1 MTKKDKLTKRQEAFV
16 EAIVVGKS
24 QRIACSE
31 AGYKQG
37 TNSTV
42 DAAASRMYNDP
53 KIAARLAEK
62 RKKVEI
68 KQINMIAMSATE
80 VAAGFREI
88 YLRAL
93 ANDEFNAATNA
104 LDKLAKQLGYYAPE
118 KHELT
123 GKNGGEIRTK
133 ELSDNELNARISEL
147 TAKVGAGGIALFAG
161 GTAHKASPEEPEII
175 RTTH

>member
-16 EAIVVGKS
+16 EAILVGKS
-24 QRIACSE
+24 QRVAYLE

-37 TNSTV
+37 KNSTI

-53 KIAARLAEK
+53 KIAARLA
-62 RKKVEI
+62 RLRQKVEI

-118 KHELT
+118 KHEHT
-123 GKNGGEIRTK
+123 GKDGGAIKTK
-133 ELSDNELNARISEL
+133 ELSDNELNARIAEL
-147 TAKVGAGGIALFAG
+147 ATKISAGGAALFTRGAAHTT
-161 GTAHKASPEEPEII
+161 GTEEPTII